1 MSMLFNE
8 SILSKTV
15 FIVFNDLTSPSPP
28 NQETFSDCHATP
40 ENVNF
45 FFMIS

>member
-28 NQETFSDCHATP
+28 NHVKSLILTMAVHKP
-40 ENVNF
+40 P
-45 FFMIS
+45 